1 MAKSTTGLPGPL
13 AGGVRRFERWRRT
26 RTTRRI
32 PAELWS
38 LAAVLGGEYGL
49 SRTARVLRVDYYAL
63 RKHIDASS
71 SDREEAVTA
80 PAFVEIL
87 TTPGSSDPSECQV
100 EFEAAS
106 GRKMRIQVQGAC
118 TSVLAEL
125 SRLFLETRS

>member
-13 AGGVRRFERWRRT
+13 ADGVRRFEKWRSK

-38 LAAVLGGEYGL
+38 LAAGLGGEYGL

-63 RKHIDASS
+63 KKQIDASS
-71 SDREEAVTA
+71 SDQEEAEAA

-87 TTPGSSDPSECQV
+87 TTPGSSDLSECQV
-100 EFEAAS
+100 EFES
-106 GRKMRIQVQGAC
+106 PCGRKMRIQVQGAC
-118 TSVLAEL
+118 APVLAEL
-125 SRLFLETRS
+125 SRLFLETPS

>member
-1 MAKSTTGLPGPL
+1 MMAKSTTGLARPL
-13 AGGVRRFERWRRT
+13 ADGVRRFEKWRSK

-38 LAAVLGGEYGL
+38 LAAELGGEYGL
-49 SRTARVLRVDYYAL
+49 SRTARVLGVDYYAL
-63 RKHIDASS
+63 KKHLDVCS
-71 SDREEAVTA
+71 SDQEEAEAA

-87 TTPGSSDPSECQV
+87 TAPGSDPSGCQV